1 MMQKKDKKKRKK
13 NRIISARNY
22 NLSLPK
28 NIYEFLI
35 LLTSTNGYTQE
46 SNH

>member
-1 MMQKKDKKKRKK
+1 MMPTKKK
-13 NRIISARNY
+13 NRIISALNY
-22 NLSLPK
+22 NLSLP
-28 NIYEFLI
+28 NIYIYEFLI

>member
-1 MMQKKDKKKRKK
+1 MMQKKDKKKK

>member
-1 MMQKKDKKKRKK
+1 MMQKKKIKKRIGSFQHETITCLYQK
-13 NRIISARNY
+13 Y
-22 NLSLPK
+22 
-28 NIYEFLI
+28 IYEFLI

>member
-1 MMQKKDKKKRKK
+1 MMQKKDKKKKK

-28 NIYEFLI
+28 NIYKFLI